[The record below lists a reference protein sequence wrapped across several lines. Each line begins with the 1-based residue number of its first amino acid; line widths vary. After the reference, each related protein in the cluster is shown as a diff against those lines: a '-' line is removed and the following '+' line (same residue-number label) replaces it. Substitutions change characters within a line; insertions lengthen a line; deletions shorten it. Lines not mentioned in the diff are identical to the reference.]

1 MVDEVDDVELLDV
14 VVAPPGDVVVVVVV
28 AELGPVVL
36 GPVVPGP
43 LGMLDVEV
51 AGVVVVD
58 GTEVVEVVG
67 LGMVVELGG
76 FGAWVVGVAGAG
88 MYAHFVLS
96 ALHSWRAFE
105 LWAGELELGWML
117 P

>member
-14 VVAPPGDVVVVVVV
+14 VVAPPGGIVVVVVV
-28 AELGPVVL
+28 ELGPAVL

-43 LGMLDVEV
+43 LGMLDVV
-51 AGVVVVD
+51 VVGVVVVD
-58 GTEVVEVVG
+58 GAEVVEVVG
-67 LGMVVELGG
+67 LGMMVELGVV

-96 ALHSWRAFE
+96 ALHSWRALE